1 MAKKT
6 SEFIEMQ
13 IIQNLQNGKTVS
25 DVCKL
30 FKVSKE
36 LIGRLT
42 LKHGL
47 RRKGEY
53 LHSVSKEEMDK
64 MVEMHLSGKTYRF
77 IEKELG
83 RSYDA
88 VNSAL
93 NSRGYFN
100 SGREGANRI
109 HNVDIHSFDVIDGNE
124 KAYWLGVLM
133 ADGSNDQKKYKISFT
148 QAENNKELAYKF
160 KDFLKSDHPVIIT
173 KRSLKNSNWQDV
185 YGLHIT
191 SKTLSQSLAKHGV
204 VQNKTNICKF
214 PEINPEYYSH
224 FIRGYFDGDGYINGT
239 SKPILVSLIGTY
251 SFLEAIHNILNIPT
265 HSIKHRNSK
274 HSELVFTNNLCG
286 ETARN
291 FCNYIY
297 NNATIFLE
305 RKYNRF
311 IEHVEKYN
319 KRKDLHNVVIFDII
333 NNKIYNFNNYKSACI
348 YINCTFSTLKRCY
361 EHDTLIKKQY
371 KVLKYGEHKRKT
383 TERTCTVMD

>member
-1 MAKKT
+1 MYNFHKNGRDYSIVRKESVDLFYKGLSCKDISKKLVVDRHAVGRWLREAGCIY
-6 SEFIEMQ
+6 SKV
-13 IIQNLQNGKTVS
+13 NKTDINS
-25 DVCKL
+25 
-30 FKVSKE
+30 
-36 LIGRLT
+36 
-42 LKHGL
+42 
-47 RRKGEY
+47 
-53 LHSVSKEEMDK
+53 SVFDSISTEEQ
-64 MVEMHLSGKTYRF
+64 
-77 IEKELG
+77 
-83 RSYDA
+83 
-88 VNSAL
+88 
-93 NSRGYFN
+93 
-100 SGREGANRI
+100 
-109 HNVDIHSFDVIDGNE
+109 
-124 KAYWLGVLM
+124 AYWLGFLF
-133 ADGSNDQKKYKISFT
+133 ADGYVSKSTAFELSLSLKDIYHLKKFKKFLDYKGKIHIDNKIGRCRIMFNDSQIVNSL
-148 QAENNKELAYKF
+148 KELGCINR
-160 KDFLKSDHPVIIT
+160 KSLVLT
-173 KRSLKNSNWQDV
+173 
-185 YGLHIT
+185 
-191 SKTLSQSLAKHGV
+191 
-204 VQNKTNICKF
+204 F
-214 PEINPEYYSH
+214 PEKLATSLYSH

-371 KVLKYGEHKRKT
+371 KVLKYGEQKRKT